1 MVRQVLRTKLYPCSY
16 FILQSEELFMSKSL
30 RRTKTYRGFT
40 LIELLVV
47 IAIIA
52 VLIALLLPAVQAA
65 REAARRAQC
74 TNNLKQIGLAC
85 HNYISRTN
93 MFPPGAVGPAQP
105 NSKANPF
112 SLGTNTT
119 TNANSPWGNDSVSWR
134 ALILP
139 DLEQNSVSN
148 SFNFSLPCGQNY
160 TSGAIATAWYTVMTV
175 FLCPSDGSNTGIIPY
190 GPTGTYTVMTPP
202 QRNGQLFPGGASGAI
217 GQLCVPSTNYF
228 YSFGDNYALLPL
240 SGPNPWESYLGAG
253 PVAGQVQRGFPGYW
267 GTTHAYMAQA
277 GIMRGFSDYS
287 TGQVAPIAS
296 VTDGLSNSILA
307 GENLPAQDANNEM
320 YGFTGASCGTTVP
333 MNFYSGNPTPVAY
346 STTVYS
352 SRFSY
357 TARGFKS
364 LHPGG
369 CNFLMAD
376 GHVQFLKT
384 SINPFTYNA
393 LGSRAGGE
401 VISSDS
407 Y

>member
-1 MVRQVLRTKLYPCSY
+1 MGS
-16 FILQSEELFMSKSL
+16 SL
-30 RRTKTYRGFT
+30 RRTKTRRGFT

-74 TNNLKQIGLAC
+74 TNNLKQIGLAV

-93 MFPPGAVGPAQP
+93 MFPPGAVGPAQS
-105 NSKANPF
+105 NSNANPA
-112 SLGTNTT
+112 SLGT
-119 TNANSPWGNDSVSWR
+119 APSPWGNDSVSWR

-139 DLEQNSVSN
+139 DLEQNAVSN
-148 SFNFSLPCGQNY
+148 SFNFSLP
-160 TSGAIATAWYTVMTV
+160 SGSAGTGNAWATAWYTVMTV

-190 GPTGTYTVMTPP
+190 GPTGTYTVTTPP
-202 QRNGQLFPGGASGAI
+202 ARNGGALANPI

-240 SGPNPWESYLGAG
+240 SGPNPWESFLGTN
-253 PVAGQVQRGFPGYW
+253 PIPGQVQRGFPGYW
-267 GTTHAYMAQA
+267 GTNKTYMTMA
-277 GIMRGFSDYS
+277 GTMRGFSDYS
-287 TGQVAPIAS
+287 TGQVASIAS
-296 VTDGLSNSILA
+296 VTDGTSNCILA
-307 GENLPAQDANNEM
+307 GENLWQQDANNEM
-320 YGFTGASCGTTVP
+320 YGFTGAACGTTVP

-369 CNFLMAD
+369 CNFLLAD
-376 GHVQFLKT
+376 GHVQFLKN

-393 LGSRAGGE
+393 LGSRAGSE

>member
-1 MVRQVLRTKLYPCSY
+1 MTMMVRQVLRTKLYPCSY

-30 RRTKTYRGFT
+30 RRTKAYRGFT

-93 MFPPGAVGPAQP
+93 MFPPGAVGPAQKGS
-105 NSKANPF
+105 NANPATVAQ
-112 SLGTNTT
+112 GT
-119 TNANSPWGNDSVSWR
+119 APSPWGNDSVSWR

-148 SFNFSLPCGQNY
+148 SFNFSLP
-160 TSGAIATAWYTVMTV
+160 SGSAGTGNAWATAWYTVMTV
-175 FLCPSDGSNTGIIPY
+175 FLCPSDGNNTGIIAY
-190 GPTGTYTVMTPP
+190 GPTGTYTVTTPP
-202 QRNGQLFPGGASGAI
+202 ARNGQALTGTLN

-320 YGFTGASCGTTVP
+320 YGFTGAACGTTVP

-401 VISSDS
+401 VLSSDA

>member
-1 MVRQVLRTKLYPCSY
+1 
-16 FILQSEELFMSKSL
+16 MSRSL
-30 RRTKTYRGFT
+30 RRSKTYRGFT

-52 VLIALLLPAVQAA
+52 VLIALLLPAVQSA

-74 TNNLKQIGLAC
+74 TNNLKQIGLAV

-93 MFPPGAVGPAQP
+93 LFPPGAVGPAQP
-105 NSKANPF
+105 SSNANPF
-112 SLGTNTT
+112 STGTNPG
-119 TNANSPWGNDSVSWR
+119 PWGNDSVTWR

-139 DLEQNSVSN
+139 DLEQSSVSN
-148 SFNFSLPCGQNY
+148 AFNFSLPSGQNY
-160 TSGAIATAWYTVMTV
+160 TGSAIATAWYTVMTV

-190 GPTGTYTVMTPP
+190 GPTGTYTVTTPP
-202 QRNGQLFPGGASGAI
+202 QRNGQPWPNGPV

-228 YSFGDNYALLPL
+228 FSFGDNYALLPL
-240 SGPNPWESYLGAG
+240 SGPNPWESFLGTN
-253 PVAGQVQRGFPGYW
+253 PIPGQLQRGFPGYW
-267 GTTHAYMAQA
+267 GTNHAYMGMA
-277 GIMRGFSDYS
+277 GIMRGFSDY
-287 TGQVAPIAS
+287 TTRQVASIAS
-296 VTDGLSNSILA
+296 VSDGTSNSILA
-307 GENLPAQDANNEM
+307 GENLWQQDANNEM
-320 YGFTGASCGTTVP
+320 YGFTSAACGTTVP

-364 LHPGG
+364 MHPGG
-369 CNFLMAD
+369 CNFLLAD
-376 GHVQFLKT
+376 GHVQFLKS

-401 VISSDS
+401 VISSDG

>member
-1 MVRQVLRTKLYPCSY
+1 
-16 FILQSEELFMSKSL
+16 MSKSL
-30 RRTKTYRGFT
+30 RRTKSYRGFT

-93 MFPPGAVGPAQP
+93 MYPPGAVGPAQP
-105 NSKANPF
+105 NSNANPA
-112 SLGTNTT
+112 SLGT
-119 TNANSPWGNDSVSWR
+119 APSPWGNDSVSWR

-139 DLEQNSVSN
+139 DLEQNSVAN
-148 SFNFSLPCGQNY
+148 AFNFSLP
-160 TSGAIATAWYTVMTV
+160 SGSAGTGNALATAWYTVMTV

-190 GPTGTYTVMTPP
+190 GPTGTYTVTVPP
-202 QRNGQLFPGGASGAI
+202 ARNGGVIPPAQLNGT
-217 GQLCVPSTNYF
+217 LCVPSTNYF

-240 SGPNPWESYLGAG
+240 SGPNPWESYLGAT
-253 PVAGQVQRGFPGYW
+253 PVAGQIQRGFPGYW
-267 GTTHAYMAQA
+267 GTNKTYQAQA
-277 GIMRGFSDYS
+277 GAMRGFSDYS

-296 VTDGLSNSILA
+296 VSDGTSNTILA
-307 GENLPAQDANNEM
+307 GENLWQQDANNEM
-320 YGFTGASCGTTVP
+320 YGFTSAACGTTVP
-333 MNFYSGNPTPVAY
+333 MNFYSGNPTPAAY

-369 CNFLMAD
+369 CNFLMGD
-376 GHVQFLKT
+376 GSVKFMKN

-393 LGSRAGGE
+393 LGSRAGSE
-401 VISSDS
+401 VISSDA

>member
-1 MVRQVLRTKLYPCSY
+1 
-16 FILQSEELFMSKSL
+16 MSNSL
-30 RRTKTYRGFT
+30 RRMKIDRGFT

-93 MFPPGAVGPAQP
+93 MYPPGAIGPAQKGS
-105 NSKANPF
+105 NANPMTV
-112 SLGTNTT
+112 SQGTAPT
-119 TNANSPWGNDSVSWR
+119 AWGNDSVSWR

-139 DLEQNSVSN
+139 DLEQNAVSN
-148 SFNFSLPCGQNY
+148 SINFNLA
-160 TSGAIATAWYTVMTV
+160 SGAAGTGNAWATAWYTVMTV
-175 FLCPSDGSNTGIIPY
+175 FLCPSDGNNTGLIPY
-190 GPTGTYTVMTPP
+190 GPTGTYTVTTPP
-202 QRNGQLFPGGASGAI
+202 ARGGGVIPPASLNGTI
-217 GQLCVPSTNYF
+217 CVPSTNYF

-240 SGPNPWESYLGAG
+240 SGPNPWESFLGPNAI
-253 PVAGQVQRGFPGYW
+253 PGQVQRGFPGYW
-267 GTTHAYMAQA
+267 GTTHSYMNVA
-277 GIMRGFSDYS
+277 GTMRGFSDYS
-287 TGQVAPIAS
+287 TGQVASIAS
-296 VTDGLSNSILA
+296 VTDGTSNCILA

-320 YGFTGASCGTTVP
+320 YGFTGAACGTTVP

-369 CNFLMAD
+369 CNFLLAD
-376 GHVQFLKT
+376 GHVQFLKN

-401 VISSDS
+401 VLSSDS